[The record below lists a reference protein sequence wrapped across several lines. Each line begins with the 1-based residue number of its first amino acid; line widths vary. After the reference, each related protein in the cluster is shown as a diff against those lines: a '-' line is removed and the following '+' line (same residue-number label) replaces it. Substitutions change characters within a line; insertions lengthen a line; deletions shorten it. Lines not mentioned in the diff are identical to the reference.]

1 MIFSTERP
9 RSVLLFLFGLLLG
22 YRVLEVPALEL
33 KLGRREEPAL
43 EFPGVRGLGILEPV
57 FGDRLGKIGFFLGSA
72 DEERVRGLMD

>member
-33 KLGRREEPAL
+33 KLGRREFPGVRGLGILEP

-57 FGDRLGKIGFFLGSA
+57 FGDRL
-72 DEERVRGLMD
+72 